1 MDKAVFIKK
10 MKEDVLDTEMDI
22 QMDTMLH
29 DVEEWDS
36 LSFVIFIAMAKTT
49 YDRKVDRHAVAQ
61 AQSIRDLF
69 DLLR

>member
-1 MDKAVFIKK
+1 MAFFDFLLIFRP
-10 MKEDVLDTEMDI
+10 L
-22 QMDTMLH
+22 LSY
-29 DVEEWDS
+29 VEEWDS

-61 AQSIRDLF
+61 AKSIRDLF